1 MEKLLAVIDSK
12 KNKKQDKV
20 EIRLEIKRMM
30 IDQLDELHTR
40 LLEAAEGEYIL
51 DNYLDII
58 GNILADEQEKI
69 TRL

>member
-12 KNKKQDKV
+12 KIKKQDKV

-30 IDQLDELHTR
+30 IELHTR